1 MGRMLKG
8 LLAHRSR
15 LLRTAAAVALAV
27 SLVSGTFVLT
37 DTIDSAFERA
47 STSSA
52 QIDVV
57 VRASA
62 QFTAQAT
69 TLPERETLPESL
81 LDVIAAIPGVQKV
94 WGQVMGFAG
103 LVDKDGNAI
112 NPSGLPTVGTSFAP
126 DDTLIAGR
134 APAGPGEVVIDDVT
148 AAKDGFKPGDQIKI
162 LFQGLVR
169 EFVITG
175 VRKVNDLLAS
185 TTASFDLQTA
195 QQLLGESGS
204 LDAIPVKVEPGVS
217 PELMRA
223 RIGAVLP
230 ESYEV
235 VTYDQAA
242 REAQESWT
250 KALGFL
256 TTALLMFAAVALLV
270 GAFIIFNTFSILV
283 AQRTRELGLLRAV
296 GGSRRHIVTSVLT
309 EALAVGIVAST
320 AGIVLGLGAAHG
332 LLAIMR
338 MIGFE
343 LPSAPVVFRGR
354 TAALG
359 LVAGVLVTVAAA
371 VIPARRAMRTSPMAA
386 IVGRT
391 ADEAHGFGRR
401 VGTGATV
408 TLLGLA
414 SLFIGL
420 FGRVE
425 TPLLAIGL
433 GSAGVLVGIAML
445 TPLIARPAARVI
457 GMPLVRLFGEPARL
471 GRENAMRNP
480 RRTSATAAA
489 LMIGITLVGVVAILA
504 ASIKSSATHTIQET
518 LRADFV
524 VTPRT
529 VAGAQGGVPTGVGDK
544 LRKSKV
550 VAKVS
555 EIRSGQWGL
564 DGRTKTL
571 VAVDPKTV
579 TEMYELDPAA
589 SAAVRRLDDEGVLVR
604 ASVADR
610 HGWQVGDEIPMT
622 FARTGTQ
629 PMVLAETFTSTAV
642 RSDYVISLGAYKS
655 NFKQQLSLEVD
666 VRLKPDVT
674 AAEGRTALDE
684 ALVDFPNVE
693 VRDRSQVLAAQEAQI
708 DKLLVPVTA
717 LLALSVI
724 IALLGIVNTLA
735 LSIHERTREL
745 GLLRAVGTVS
755 RPPTSSSPRWRWPGA
770 VGTCG
775 SRSPRSRHP
784 TTCPRSSP
792 RGSSGAP
799 ASCAPRPSR
808 CSTRLPPGAS
818 GSRPWRR
825 RSTTRRPSHGRSSAS
840 APATSRRS
848 CSPARSPCTRRP
860 TTTPRRSS
868 RSSGPLQLLLR
879 VLRRSRGRRLHRRFA
894 ELLVRREGL
903 RA

>member
-1 MGRMLKG
+1 MWRILKG
-8 LLAHRSR
+8 LLAHKSR

-37 DTIDSAFERA
+37 DTIDAAFDRA

-52 QIDVV
+52 QIDVL

-62 QFTAQAT
+62 EFTAQAT

-81 LDVIAAIPGVQKV
+81 LDVIAAIPGVDKV
-94 WGQVMGFAG
+94 WGQVMGFAE
-103 LVDKDGNAI
+103 LVDKEGNAI
-112 NPSGLPTVGTSFAP
+112 SPSGLPTVGTAFTQQ
-126 DDTLIAGR
+126 DTLVAGR
-134 APAGPGEVVIDDVT
+134 APTGPGEVVIDDVT
-148 AAKDGFKPGDQIKI
+148 AAKDGFVLGDRIKI

-169 EFVITG
+169 EFTIAG

-195 QQLLGESGS
+195 QQLLGEEGTF
-204 LDAIPVKVEPGVS
+204 DAIPVKADAGVS
-217 PELMRA
+217 PEVMRA
-223 RIGAVLP
+223 RIGAALP

-296 GGSRRHIVTSVLT
+296 GASRRHLVTSVLA
-309 EALAVGIVAST
+309 EALMVGLVAS
-320 AGIVLGLGAAHG
+320 AVGIVLGLGAAHG

-371 VIPARRAMRTSPMAA
+371 VIPAYRSTKVSPMAA

-391 ADEAHGFGRR
+391 ADEQGGFGRR
-401 VGTGATV
+401 VASGLGVTGV
-408 TLLGLA
+408 GLA

-420 FGRVE
+420 FGRVQ

-433 GSAGVLVGIAML
+433 GSAGILVGIAML
-445 TPLIARPAARVI
+445 TPLVAAPAARVI
-457 GMPLVRLFGEPARL
+457 GIPLIRLFGQPAVL
-471 GRENAMRNP
+471 GRDNAMRNP

-504 ASIKSSATHTIQET
+504 ASIKSSASHTIQDT

-529 VAGAQGGVPTGVGDK
+529 VAGAQGGVPPAVGDK
-544 LRKSKV
+544 LRKARA
-550 VAKVS
+550 VATVS

-564 DGRTKTL
+564 EGRARTL
-571 VAVDPKTV
+571 VAIDPETI
-579 TEMYELDPAA
+579 TQAYELDPAA
-589 SAAVRRLDDEGVLVR
+589 NAALRRLDDDSVLVR
-604 ASVADR
+604 TSVAER
-610 HGWQVGDEIPMT
+610 HGWRVGDEVPMT
-622 FARTGTQ
+622 FARTGTKL
-629 PMVLAETFTSTAV
+629 MVLADTFTSTAV
-642 RSDYVISLGAYKS
+642 RSDYVISLGAFKS

-666 VRLKPDVT
+666 VRLAPGIS
-674 AAEGRTALDE
+674 AEAGRHAVEE
-684 ALVDFPNVE
+684 ALIDFPNVE
-693 VRDRSQVLAAQEAQI
+693 VRDRGQVLAAQEAAVN
-708 DKLLVPVTA
+708 KLLVPVTA
-717 LLALSVI
+717 LLALSVV

-745 GLLRAVGTVS
+745 GLLRAVGMARSQLRSMVRS
-755 RPPTSSSPRWRWPGA
+755 EAVIIAGLGSVLGVVVAVFFGWALVGA
-770 VGTCG
+770 MKDLGVNQLVVPVGQLAGLVAAAT
-775 SRSPRSRHP
+775 
-784 TTCPRSSP
+784 
-792 RGSSGAP
+792 GAGLVAGVLP
-799 ASCAPRPSR
+799 ARRAA
-808 CSTRLPPGAS
+808 RLPILDAIS
-818 GSRPWRR
+818 GK
-825 RSTTRRPSHGRSSAS
+825 
-840 APATSRRS
+840 
-848 CSPARSPCTRRP
+848 
-860 TTTPRRSS
+860 
-868 RSSGPLQLLLR
+868 
-879 VLRRSRGRRLHRRFA
+879 
-894 ELLVRREGL
+894 
-903 RA
+903 

>member
-1 MGRMLKG
+1 MWTVLKG
-8 LLAHRSR
+8 LLSHRSR

-37 DTIDSAFERA
+37 DTIDAAFDRA

-69 TLPERETLPESL
+69 TLPERETLPETL
-81 LDVIAAIPGVQKV
+81 LDTIAAIPGVQKV

-103 LVDKDGNAI
+103 LVDKEGKAI
-112 NPSGLPTVGTSFAP
+112 NPSGLPTVGTSFSP
-126 DDTLIAGR
+126 GDTLVAGR

-148 AAKDGFKPGDQIKI
+148 MAKDGFQLGDQIKI

-169 EFVITG
+169 EFTIAG

-195 QQLLGESGS
+195 QQLLGEAGT
-204 LDAIPVKVEPGVS
+204 LDAIPVKAEPGVS

-230 ESYEV
+230 ERYEV

-296 GGSRRHIVTSVLT
+296 GASRRHLVMSVLA
-309 EALAVGIVAST
+309 EALLVGVVASSV
-320 AGIVLGLGAAHG
+320 GIVLGLGAAHG

-359 LVAGVLVTVAAA
+359 LVAGVVVTVVAAI
-371 VIPARRAMRTSPMAA
+371 IPARRATKVSPMAA
-386 IVGRT
+386 ILGRT
-391 ADEAHGFGRR
+391 AEEPGGIARR
-401 VGTGATV
+401 MGAGVSVTV
-408 TLLGLA
+408 VGLA
-414 SLFIGL
+414 ALFIGL
-420 FGRVE
+420 FGQVQ

-433 GSAGVLVGIAML
+433 GSAGILVGIAML
-445 TPLIARPAARVI
+445 TPLIASPAARVL
-457 GMPLVRLFGEPARL
+457 GLPLVRIFGVPAVL
-471 GRENAMRNP
+471 GRDNAMRNP

-504 ASIKSSATHTIQET
+504 ASIKSSASHTIQDT

-529 VAGAQGGVPTGVGDK
+529 VAGAQGGVPPAVGDA
-544 LRKSKV
+544 LRKTDE

-564 DGRTKTL
+564 EGRARTL

-579 TEMYELDPAA
+579 TDAYELDAA
-589 SAAVRRLDDEGVLVR
+589 ANTALRRLDDHSLLVR
-604 ASVADR
+604 ESVAER
-610 HGWQVGDEIPMT
+610 HGWKVGDEVPMT

-629 PMVLAETFTSTAV
+629 AMVLADTFTSTAV
-642 RSDYVISLGAYKS
+642 RSDYVISLGAFKA

-666 VRLKPDVT
+666 VRLAPGIT
-674 AAEGRTALDE
+674 PEAGRLAVEE

-693 VRDRSQVLAAQEAQI
+693 VRDRGQVLAAQEAQVNQ
-708 DKLLVPVTA
+708 LLVPVTA
-717 LLALSVI
+717 LLALSVV

-745 GLLRAVGTVS
+745 GLLRAVGMARSQLRSMVRS
-755 RPPTSSSPRWRWPGA
+755 EAVIIAGLGSVLGVVVAVFFGWALVGA
-770 VGTCG
+770 MKDLGVTQLVVPVRQLLGLV
-775 SRSPRSRHP
+775 
-784 TTCPRSSP
+784 
-792 RGSSGAP
+792 A
-799 ASCAPRPSR
+799 A
-808 CSTRLPPGAS
+808 
-818 GSRPWRR
+818 
-825 RSTTRRPSHGRSSAS
+825 
-840 APATSRRS
+840 ATSAGLVAGVL
-848 CSPARSPCTRRP
+848 PARRAARMPVLDAI
-860 TTTPRRSS
+860 
-868 RSSGPLQLLLR
+868 SGK
-879 VLRRSRGRRLHRRFA
+879 
-894 ELLVRREGL
+894 
-903 RA
+903 

>member
-1 MGRMLKG
+1 VWRVLKG

-15 LLRTAAAVALAV
+15 LVRTASAVALAV

-37 DTIDSAFERA
+37 DTIDAAFERA

-57 VRASA
+57 VRASS
-62 QFTAQAT
+62 QFAAQAT

-81 LDVIAAIPGVQKV
+81 LDVIATIPGVDKV
-94 WGQVMGFAG
+94 WGQVMGFAE
-103 LVDKDGNAI
+103 LVNKDGKPI
-112 NPSGLPTVGTSFAP
+112 SPSGLPTVGTAFSAQ
-126 DDTLIAGR
+126 DTLVTGR

-148 AAKDGFKPGDQIKI
+148 AAKDGFQPGDQIKV

-169 EFVITG
+169 EFIITG
-175 VRKVNDLLAS
+175 VRKVEDLLAS
-185 TTASFDLQTA
+185 TTASFDLDTA
-195 QQLLGESGS
+195 QQLLGEAGT
-204 LDAIPVKVEPGVS
+204 LDAIPVKAVAGVS
-217 PELMRA
+217 PEVMRA

-283 AQRTRELGLLRAV
+283 AQRTRELGLLRAM
-296 GGSRRHIVTSVLT
+296 GASRPQLIGSVLT
-309 EALAVGIVAST
+309 EALLVGVVASA

-332 LLAIMR
+332 LLALMR

-343 LPSAPVVFRGR
+343 LPSAPIVFRGR
-354 TAALG
+354 TAAMG
-359 LVAGVLVTVAAA
+359 LVAGVVVTVAAA
-371 VIPARRAMRTSPMAA
+371 IIPARRATKVSPMAA

-391 ADEAHGFGRR
+391 ADEAVPVGRR
-401 VGTGATV
+401 VGAGAAV

-420 FGRVE
+420 FGRLQ

-433 GSAGVLVGIAML
+433 GSAGILVGIAML
-445 TPLIARPAARVI
+445 TPLVAAPAARLL
-457 GMPLVRLFGEPARL
+457 GLPLVRILGQPALL

-504 ASIKSSATHTIQET
+504 ASIKSSASHTIQDT

-529 VAGAQGGVPTGVGDK
+529 VAGAQGAVPTAVGDK
-544 LRKSKV
+544 LRKVKS
-550 VAKVS
+550 VALVS

-564 DGRTKTL
+564 EGRTKTL
-571 VAVDPKTV
+571 VAVDPETV
-579 TEMYELDPAA
+579 TDMYELDPGAA
-589 SAAVRRLDDEGVLVR
+589 LAVRRLTDEGVLVR
-604 ASVADR
+604 ESVAER
-610 HGWQVGDEIPMT
+610 HGWLVGDEVPMT

-629 PMVLAETFTSTAV
+629 PMRLTDTFTSTAV
-642 RSDYVISLGAYKS
+642 RSDYVISLDAYKS

-666 VRLKPDVT
+666 VLLKPGIT
-674 AAEGRTALDE
+674 PEAGRLALEE

-693 VRDRSQVLAAQEAQI
+693 ARDRGQVLAAQEKQI
-708 DKLLVPVTA
+708 DKLLLPITA
-717 LLALSVI
+717 LLALSVV

-745 GLLRAVGTVS
+745 GLLRAVGMGRGQLRSMVKSEAVIIASLGSILGVVVAVFFGWALVGAMRDLGVSQLVVPVRQLAGLVAAATVA
-755 RPPTSSSPRWRWPGA
+755 GLLA
-770 VGTCG
+770 GVL
-775 SRSPRSRHP
+775 
-784 TTCPRSSP
+784 
-792 RGSSGAP
+792 P
-799 ASCAPRPSR
+799 ARRAA
-808 CSTRLPPGAS
+808 RLP
-818 GSRPWRR
+818 
-825 RSTTRRPSHGRSSAS
+825 
-840 APATSRRS
+840 
-848 CSPARSPCTRRP
+848 
-860 TTTPRRSS
+860 
-868 RSSGPLQLLLR
+868 
-879 VLRRSRGRRLHRRFA
+879 VLDAIG
-894 ELLVRREGL
+894 GD
-903 RA
+903 

>member
-1 MGRMLKG
+1 MWRVLKG

-37 DTIDSAFERA
+37 DTIDAAFDKA
-47 STSSA
+47 STPSA

-62 QFTAQAT
+62 QFAAQAT
-69 TLPERETLPESL
+69 TLPERETLPEAL

-112 NPSGLPTVGTSFAP
+112 NPSGLPTVGTSFSP
-126 DDTLIAGR
+126 DDTLVSGR
-134 APAGPGEVVIDDVT
+134 APVGPDEVVIDDVT
-148 AAKDGFKPGDQIKI
+148 AAKDGFKPGDTIKI

-169 EFVITG
+169 EFTIAG
-175 VRKVNDLLAS
+175 LRKVNDLLSS
-185 TTASFDLQTA
+185 TTASFDLETA
-195 QQLLGESGS
+195 QQLLGEAGT
-204 LDAIPVKVEPGVS
+204 LDAIPVKAQAGVS
-217 PELMRA
+217 PEVMRA

-230 ESYEV
+230 ENYEV

-242 REAQESWT
+242 RESQESWT

-296 GGSRRHIVTSVLT
+296 GASRRHIITSVLT
-309 EALAVGIVAST
+309 EALAVGIVASA

-332 LLAIMR
+332 LLALMR

-359 LVAGVLVTVAAA
+359 LVAGVVVTVAAA
-371 VIPARRAMRTSPMAA
+371 IIPARRAMRVSPMAA

-391 ADEAHGFGRR
+391 GDDAVPVGRR
-401 VGTGATV
+401 VSAGASV

-420 FGRVE
+420 FGQVSS
-425 TPLLAIGL
+425 PLVAIGL

-445 TPLIARPAARVI
+445 LPLIASPAAWLL
-457 GMPLVRLFGEPARL
+457 GAPMVRIFGQPALL

-504 ASIKSSATHTIQET
+504 ASIKSSASHTIQDT

-529 VAGAQGGVPTGVGDK
+529 AAGAQGGVPTAVGDE
-544 LRKSKV
+544 LRHSRA
-550 VAKVS
+550 VALVS

-564 DGRTKTL
+564 EGRTKTL

-579 TEMYELDPAA
+579 TEVYELDPLAA
-589 SAAVRRLDDEGVLVR
+589 SAVRRLDDKGVLVR
-604 ASVADR
+604 ASVAER
-610 HGWQVGDEIPMT
+610 HGWTVGDEVPMT
-622 FARTGTQ
+622 FARTGVK
-629 PMVLAETFTSTAV
+629 PMRLADTFTSTAV
-642 RSDYVISLGAYKS
+642 RSDYVISLGTYKA

-666 VRLKPDVT
+666 VRLAPGVT
-674 AAEGRTALDE
+674 AADGRLAVE
-684 ALVDFPNVE
+684 KALVDFPNVE
-693 VRDRSQVLAAQEAQI
+693 VRDRDQVLAAQEEQV

-717 LLALSVI
+717 LLALSVV

-745 GLLRAVGTVS
+745 GLLRAVGMGRGQLRSMVRAEAVVIAGLGAVLGVVVAVFFGWALVGAMRDLGVS
-755 RPPTSSSPRWRWPGA
+755 RLVVPVRQLMGLVAAATVAGLLAGVLPARRAARLPVLDA
-770 VGTCG
+770 I
-775 SRSPRSRHP
+775 
-784 TTCPRSSP
+784 
-792 RGSSGAP
+792 SGA
-799 ASCAPRPSR
+799 
-808 CSTRLPPGAS
+808 
-818 GSRPWRR
+818 
-825 RSTTRRPSHGRSSAS
+825 
-840 APATSRRS
+840 
-848 CSPARSPCTRRP
+848 
-860 TTTPRRSS
+860 
-868 RSSGPLQLLLR
+868 
-879 VLRRSRGRRLHRRFA
+879 
-894 ELLVRREGL
+894 
-903 RA
+903 

>member
-1 MGRMLKG
+1 MWRVLKG

-37 DTIDSAFERA
+37 DTIEAAFDRA

-57 VRASA
+57 VRASS

-69 TLPERETLPESL
+69 TLPERETLPETL

-112 NPSGLPTVGTSFAP
+112 NPSGLPTVGTSFSAE
-126 DDTLIAGR
+126 DTLVAGR
-134 APAGPGEVVIDDVT
+134 APVGPDEVVIDDVT

-169 EFVITG
+169 EFVISG
-175 VRKVNDLLAS
+175 VGKVNDLLSS
-185 TTASFDLQTA
+185 TTASFDLETA
-195 QQLLGESGS
+195 QQLLGEDGT
-204 LDAIPVKVEPGVS
+204 LDAIPVKAVAGVS
-217 PELMRA
+217 PEIMRA

-230 ESYEV
+230 ENYEV

-296 GGSRRHIVTSVLT
+296 GASRRHIITSVLT
-309 EALAVGIVAST
+309 EALAVGIVASA

-359 LVAGVLVTVAAA
+359 LFAGVVVTVAAA
-371 VIPARRAMRTSPMAA
+371 VVPARRAMRVSPMAA
-386 IVGRT
+386 IVGR
-391 ADEAHGFGRR
+391 ASDEPVGVARR
-401 VGTGATV
+401 VGTGASV
-408 TLLGLA
+408 ALLGLA
-414 SLFIGL
+414 SLLIGL
-420 FGRVE
+420 FGRVSN
-425 TPLLAIGL
+425 PLVAIGL

-445 TPLIARPAARVI
+445 MPLIAGPAAWLL
-457 GMPLVRLFGEPARL
+457 GLPMVRIFGQPAVL

-489 LMIGITLVGVVAILA
+489 LMIGITLVGVVAILG
-504 ASIKSSATHTIQET
+504 ASIKSSATHTIQDT

-529 VAGAQGGVPTGVGDK
+529 VAGAQGGIPTAVGEE
-544 LRKSKV
+544 LRDSDA
-550 VAKVS
+550 VALVS

-564 DGRTKTL
+564 EGTTKNL

-579 TEMYELDPAA
+579 TEVYELDPAA
-589 SAAVRRLDDEGVLVR
+589 ASAVRRLDDEGVLVR
-604 ASVADR
+604 ASVAER
-610 HGWQVGDEIPMT
+610 HGWAVGDEVPMT
-622 FARTGTQ
+622 FARTGTK
-629 PMVLAETFTSTAV
+629 PMRLTDTFTSTAV
-642 RSDYVISLGAYKS
+642 RSDYVVSLGTYKA

-666 VRLKPDVT
+666 VRLEPGVS
-674 AAEGRTALDE
+674 AAAGRLALE
-684 ALVDFPNVE
+684 KALVDFPNVE
-693 VRDRSQVLAAQEAQI
+693 VRDRSQVLAAQEDQVN
-708 DKLLVPVTA
+708 KLLVPVTA
-717 LLALSVI
+717 LLALSVV

-745 GLLRAVGTVS
+745 GLLRAVGMGRGQMRSMVRSEAVVIAGLGSMLGVVVAVFFGWALVGAMRDMGVS
-755 RPPTSSSPRWRWPGA
+755 ELVVPVRQLLGLVAAA
-770 VGTCG
+770 VVAGLMAG
-775 SRSPRSRHP
+775 VL
-784 TTCPRSSP
+784 
-792 RGSSGAP
+792 P
-799 ASCAPRPSR
+799 ARRAA
-808 CSTRLPPGAS
+808 RLPVLEAIS
-818 GSRPWRR
+818 GK
-825 RSTTRRPSHGRSSAS
+825 
-840 APATSRRS
+840 
-848 CSPARSPCTRRP
+848 
-860 TTTPRRSS
+860 
-868 RSSGPLQLLLR
+868 
-879 VLRRSRGRRLHRRFA
+879 
-894 ELLVRREGL
+894 
-903 RA
+903 

>member
-1 MGRMLKG
+1 MWRVLKG

-37 DTIDSAFERA
+37 DTIDAAFDRA

-103 LVDKDGNAI
+103 LVDKDGKAI
-112 NPSGLPTVGTSFAP
+112 NPSGLPTVGTSFSP
-126 DDTLIAGR
+126 DDTLVAGR

-148 AAKDGFKPGDQIKI
+148 AAKDGFHLGDQIKI

-169 EFVITG
+169 EFTIAG
-175 VRKVNDLLAS
+175 VRKVEDLLAS
-185 TTASFDLQTA
+185 TTASFDLETA
-195 QQLLGESGS
+195 QQLLGEAGT
-204 LDAIPVKVEPGVS
+204 LDAIPVKAEPGVS
-217 PELMRA
+217 PEIMRA
-223 RIGAVLP
+223 RIGAALP
-230 ESYEV
+230 DTYEV

-296 GGSRRHIVTSVLT
+296 GASRRHILGSVLT
-309 EALAVGIVAST
+309 EALAVGVVAS
-320 AGIVLGLGAAHG
+320 AVGIVLGLGAAHG
-332 LLAIMR
+332 LLALMR

-359 LVAGVLVTVAAA
+359 LMAGVVVTVAAA
-371 VIPARRAMRTSPMAA
+371 VIPARRATRVSPMAA
-386 IVGRT
+386 IVGRSS
-391 ADEAHGFGRR
+391 DEAGSVGRR
-401 VGTGATV
+401 VGAGLSV
-408 TLLGLA
+408 TLVGLGA
-414 SLFIGL
+414 LFIGL
-420 FGRVE
+420 FGEVQ

-433 GSAGVLVGIAML
+433 GSAGILVGIAML
-445 TPLIARPAARVI
+445 TPLVAGPAARLI
-457 GMPLVRLFGEPARL
+457 GLPLVRILGEPARL
-471 GRENAMRNP
+471 GRENAIRNP

-504 ASIKSSATHTIQET
+504 ASIKSSASQTIQDT

-529 VAGAQGGVPTGVGDK
+529 AAGAQGGVPTAVGDT
-544 LRKSKV
+544 LRKNKA
-550 VAKVS
+550 VATVS
-555 EIRSGQWGL
+555 EIRGGQWGL
-564 DGRTKTL
+564 EGRTRTL
-571 VAVDPKTV
+571 VAVDPETI
-579 TEMYELDPAA
+579 TDAYQLDPEANTA
-589 SAAVRRLDDEGVLVR
+589 LRRLDDDSVLVR
-604 ASVADR
+604 ESVAER
-610 HGWQVGDEIPMT
+610 HGWTVGDEVPMT
-622 FARTGTQ
+622 FARSGTQ
-629 PMVLAETFTSTAV
+629 PMRLADTFTSTAV
-642 RSDYVISLGAYKS
+642 RSDYVISLDAFKD

-666 VRLKPDVT
+666 VRLAPGIS
-674 AAEGRTALDE
+674 AEAGRHAVEE

-693 VRDRSQVLAAQEAQI
+693 VRDRDQVLAAQAAQV

-717 LLALSVI
+717 LLALSVV

-745 GLLRAVGTVS
+745 GLLRAVGMARSQLRSMVRSEAVIIAGLGSVLGVVVAVFFGWALVGAMHDLGVS
-755 RPPTSSSPRWRWPGA
+755 RLVIPVGQLLGLVAAATGA
-770 VGTCG
+770 GLAAGVL
-775 SRSPRSRHP
+775 
-784 TTCPRSSP
+784 
-792 RGSSGAP
+792 P
-799 ASCAPRPSR
+799 ARRAA
-808 CSTRLPPGAS
+808 RLPILEAIS
-818 GSRPWRR
+818 GK
-825 RSTTRRPSHGRSSAS
+825 
-840 APATSRRS
+840 
-848 CSPARSPCTRRP
+848 
-860 TTTPRRSS
+860 
-868 RSSGPLQLLLR
+868 
-879 VLRRSRGRRLHRRFA
+879 
-894 ELLVRREGL
+894 
-903 RA
+903 

>member
-1 MGRMLKG
+1 MWTVLKG
-8 LLAHRSR
+8 LLSHRSR

-37 DTIDSAFERA
+37 DTIDAAFDRA

-81 LDVIAAIPGVQKV
+81 LDTIAAIPGVQKV

-103 LVDKDGNAI
+103 LVDKDGKAI
-112 NPSGLPTVGTSFAP
+112 NPSGLPTVGTSFSP
-126 DDTLIAGR
+126 GDTLVAGR

-148 AAKDGFKPGDQIKI
+148 MAKDGFQLGDQIKI

-169 EFVITG
+169 EFTIAG

-185 TTASFDLQTA
+185 TTASFDLETA
-195 QQLLGESGS
+195 QQLLGEAGT
-204 LDAIPVKVEPGVS
+204 LDAIPVKAEPGVS

-230 ESYEV
+230 ERYEV

-296 GGSRRHIVTSVLT
+296 GASRRHLVTSVLA
-309 EALAVGIVAST
+309 EALLVGVVASSV
-320 AGIVLGLGAAHG
+320 GIVLGLGAAHG

-359 LVAGVLVTVAAA
+359 LVAGVVVTVVAAI
-371 VIPARRAMRTSPMAA
+371 IPARRATKVSPMAA
-386 IVGRT
+386 ILGRT
-391 ADEAHGFGRR
+391 AEEPGGIARR
-401 VGTGATV
+401 MGAGVSVTVVGLGA
-408 TLLGLA
+408 
-414 SLFIGL
+414 LFIGL
-420 FGRVE
+420 FGQVQ

-433 GSAGVLVGIAML
+433 GSAGILVGIAML
-445 TPLIARPAARVI
+445 TPLIASPAARVL
-457 GMPLVRLFGEPARL
+457 GLPLVRIFGVPAVL
-471 GRENAMRNP
+471 GRDNAMRNP

-504 ASIKSSATHTIQET
+504 ASIKSSASHTIQDT

-529 VAGAQGGVPTGVGDK
+529 VAGAQGGVPPAVGDA
-544 LRKSKV
+544 LRKV
-550 VAKVS
+550 DEVAKVS

-564 DGRTKTL
+564 EGRTRTL
-571 VAVDPKTV
+571 VAVDPRTI
-579 TEMYELDPAA
+579 TEAYELDAGRQHRPPPA
-589 SAAVRRLDDEGVLVR
+589 RRRQRARPGERGRAPRVEGGRRGADDLLPHRHPGHGPGRHVHV
-604 ASVADR
+604 DR
-610 HGWQVGDEIPMT
+610 GAQRLRD
-622 FARTGTQ
+622 
-629 PMVLAETFTSTAV
+629 LAG
-642 RSDYVISLGAYKS
+642 RLQD
-655 NFKQQLSLEVD
+655 QLQ
-666 VRLKPDVT
+666 
-674 AAEGRTALDE
+674 A
-684 ALVDFPNVE
+684 
-693 VRDRSQVLAAQEAQI
+693 AAQ
-708 DKLLVPVTA
+708 P
-717 LLALSVI
+717 
-724 IALLGIVNTLA
+724 
-735 LSIHERTREL
+735 
-745 GLLRAVGTVS
+745 
-755 RPPTSSSPRWRWPGA
+755 
-770 VGTCG
+770 
-775 SRSPRSRHP
+775 
-784 TTCPRSSP
+784 
-792 RGSSGAP
+792 
-799 ASCAPRPSR
+799 
-808 CSTRLPPGAS
+808 
-818 GSRPWRR
+818 
-825 RSTTRRPSHGRSSAS
+825 
-840 APATSRRS
+840 
-848 CSPARSPCTRRP
+848 
-860 TTTPRRSS
+860 
-868 RSSGPLQLLLR
+868 
-879 VLRRSRGRRLHRRFA
+879 RGRRPPRPGHHPRGRPPGGGGGPRRLPQRGGA
-894 ELLVRREGL
+894 
-903 RA
+903 